1 MKALKYYGPGKVE
14 LDRLPTP
21 TIGPGELLVS
31 VKACGICATD
41 VKTFVRGH
49 PKIAPGAVLGHEVVG
64 EIIAGGEA
72 GFAPGDRVVI
82 APYAPCRS
90 CRACRQGYFSLCDH
104 LFESSLDP
112 GGFAETVRVPQ
123 RIVEQGLL
131 HLPETLDLVT
141 ATLTEPLACCLHGL
155 EALQLQAGESLLII
169 GDGPMGLLQAIA
181 GRSLGAKPVILSGL
195 TPLRLEMARTLA
207 DVVVDISQTDLA
219 EVVTATVPGG
229 VDKVIVSVGDVG
241 AAQAAFPLAG
251 KGGAINLFAGLPA
264 NTTLPLDAS
273 RIHYDEI
280 RVLGTFGFGPAHFR
294 QALALLTQ
302 NPTLFSRLITTT
314 ISLAEVKEAL
324 TAAARYESIKTV
336 VVMDQT

>member
-1 MKALKYYGPGKVE
+1 
-14 LDRLPTP
+14 LPTP
-21 TIGPGELLVS
+21 TLGPGEVLVS

-41 VKTFVRGH
+41 VKTFLRGH
-49 PKIAPGAVLGHEVVG
+49 PKISPGTVLGHEVVG
-64 EIIAGGEA
+64 EIIASAGAA
-72 GFAPGDRVVI
+72 GFEPGDRVVM
-82 APYAPCRS
+82 APYAPCQS
-90 CRACRQGYFSLCDH
+90 CEACRKGYFSLCDN

-155 EALQLQAGESLLII
+155 EALQVQRGESLLIV

-181 GRSLGAKPVILSGL
+181 GRSLGVEPLILSGL
-195 TPLRLEMARTLA
+195 TPARLEIARSLV
-207 DVVVDISQTDLA
+207 DVVVDVSQADLA
-219 EVVTATVPGG
+219 EAVAATVSGG
-229 VDKVIVSVGDVG
+229 VDKVMVSVGDVQ
-241 AAQAAFPLAG
+241 AAQAAFSLVG

-264 NTTLPLDAS
+264 NTTLSLDAS

-280 RVLGTFGFGPAHFR
+280 RVLGTFGFGPAHFQ

-302 NPTLFSRLITTT
+302 NPGVFSRLITTT
-314 ISLAEVKEAL
+314 VPLAEVKEAL
-324 TAAARYESIKTV
+324 TAAARYERIKTV
-336 VVMDQT
+336 VVVNSS